1 MVPEP
6 CDDRLNPQHNTLLAI
21 PHPGCAIARQQ
32 CSRYHPGFSN
42 RNGGFSVCNACNT
55 DGLHV
60 LELHGPPNELN
71 RRRLRTVGPP
81 RIQPFTIPPNWQTP
95 LEFASGHVTP
105 TDPPSYR
112 HNQFLTRM
120 CRKCARIEQ
129 TLAQARYEAW
139 VQAPGCD
146 LSYLPGTNE
155 MIEKS
160 QWYSYPW
167 SSCTCYSKLNLA
179 RPARL
184 PDRTGPTGQDGLPI
198 PQDGHRSWDVRRL
211 RLCHA
216 HREAKW
222 KELEGARN
230 QNDIWLQNIHLVTPD
245 GTALR
250 QATAAE
256 MQDRVI
262 GAGSWRACRVSTVY
276 KITLGV
282 VHDTNTWSNSAERKS
297 TTMAPLVSKGI
308 PPRSISVWLAKAPS
322 TLWTRTTLQVICMRL
337 LPGFGATD
345 PQLSSW
351 ADSETSIGR
360 K

>member
-1 MVPEP
+1 MVATP

-21 PHPGCAIARQQ
+21 PHPGCATARQQ

-95 LEFASGHVTP
+95 LEFVSGHVTP

-129 TLAQARYEAW
+129 TLAQARYDAW

-276 KITLGV
+276 KIALGV

-322 TLWTRTTLQVICMRL
+322 TL
-337 LPGFGATD
+337 
-345 PQLSSW
+345 
-351 ADSETSIGR
+351 
-360 K
+360 